1 MNTCQQTNLFK
12 KKNKK
17 MEIFILGGVAL
28 ENMMNRSKHALIRY
42 CKMIGCFLIRIM
54 TQCF

>member
-1 MNTCQQTNLFK
+1 MNTCQQTNLLK
-12 KKNKK
+12 KRTKK